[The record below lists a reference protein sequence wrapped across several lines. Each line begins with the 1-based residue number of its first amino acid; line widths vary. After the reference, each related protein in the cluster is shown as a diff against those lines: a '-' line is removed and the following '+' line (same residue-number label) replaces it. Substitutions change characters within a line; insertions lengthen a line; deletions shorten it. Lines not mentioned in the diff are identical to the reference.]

1 MFNRKTI
8 TLALAIAFFVFNSV
22 FGASLADD
30 WNDFLHYVKIGR
42 LDLAKGY
49 AQAVINSRPKP
60 VSLLELS
67 QENSQGYAILLKVI
81 ESTTDEELAGLSGKI
96 LEIIEQGRFARR
108 SAPRVIVEE
117 IKRLSGTTRGRMAA
131 IRRLQDAG
139 EYAIP
144 YMLDAIADDSRRDE
158 FQSVV
163 MSLHDVGR
171 SAIRP
176 LAAALQTDNVA
187 IKAEIIMALGKI
199 GYPQA
204 IAYLKYV
211 AENDASAELQQ
222 LAIKSIRLIDQSE
235 PVLRIS
241 AAQWFYKLG
250 ENYYIEMPSLNPAED
265 ADFANMWFWDKNN
278 ARLIRREVSK
288 KYFYPLMSMRSCEW
302 SLKADPEFG
311 RAIGLWLA
319 ANFKAES
326 AGIDMPEYFGEGH
339 ADAMTYA
346 TTAGAEYLHQ
356 ALARALRK
364 QKRQTAY
371 QRAYVALGAVDA
383 LGAIAGEKSL
393 RYQVGPAQPLMK
405 ALSFEDK
412 AVRYS
417 AAIAVATAGPTQGFA
432 ESRLVIKNLS
442 QALAETSEQTT
453 EEGLWTKDLADVYAV
468 RAAEVML
475 ELVQKRN
482 SVIDLTAAQR
492 SLIKGTKDKRAE
504 IQVLCSRILARID
517 SPNAQRAIAAMA
529 LNEYNDIGIRIAAFK
544 SLAVSAKTNANLLGD
559 ATVNDIYS
567 LVGSQ
572 QADAALRSA
581 AASAYGALNLPSRK
595 VKDLILDQAKS

>member
-8 TLALAIAFFVFNSV
+8 TLAAAIGFFVFNSV
-22 FGASLADD
+22 FGASLAEN

-49 AQAVINSRPKP
+49 GQAVINSRPEP
-60 VSLLELS
+60 AALLKLS

-108 SAPRVIVEE
+108 SDPRIIVEE

-131 IRRLQDAG
+131 IKRLQDAG

-144 YMLDAIADDSRRDE
+144 YMLDAMADDSRRDE
-158 FQSVV
+158 FQNVV
-163 MSLHDVGR
+163 MALPEVGR

-187 IKAEIIMALGKI
+187 IKAEIIKALGKI

-204 IAYLKYV
+204 IPYLKYV
-211 AENDASAELQQ
+211 AEKDASAELQQ
-222 LAIKSIRLIDQSE
+222 LAIKSIQLIDQSE

-250 ENYYIEMPSLNPAED
+250 ENYYIEMPSLKPAKD

-319 ANFKAES
+319 AYFKAES

-356 ALARALRK
+356 ALARALKK
-364 QKRQTAY
+364 QKGQSAY

-432 ESRLVIKNLS
+432 ESKLVVKNLS

-453 EEGLWTKDLADVYAV
+453 EEGLWTKELADVYAV
-468 RAAEVML
+468 KAAEVML
-475 ELVQKRN
+475 KLAQTRN
-482 SVIDLTAAQR
+482 PVIDLTAAQR

-517 SPNAQRAIAAMA
+517 SPEAQRAIAAMA
-529 LNEYNDIGIRIAAFK
+529 LNEDNDIEIRIAAFK
-544 SLAVSAKTNANLLGD
+544 SLAVSAKTNANLLDD

-567 LVGSQ
+567 LVSSQ
-572 QADAALRSA
+572 QVDAALRSA